1 MNSRCSSNF
10 VTSTERRAEREGG
23 GQREG
28 EEGRILGLRKNRQI
42 YFLRSYDRAS

>member
-1 MNSRCSSNF
+1 MYSRCSSNF
-10 VTSTERRAEREGG
+10 VTSTERRAERERG
-23 GQREG
+23 R